1 MNITFEVDPDVT
13 QVLHPPRKVPVAV
26 KKQLKAQL
34 EKLTNEG
41 VLAPVTPR
49 LVSSMVTVISQ
60 GKMIICID
68 PRDLKSTQ
76 KKPFPH
82 ANYRSHFAVTGQCK
96 VFRVLDTK
104 NGFWHVQLDEESS
117 YLTTFNT
124 LYGRY
129 RWLKMPFGI
138 DCP

>member
-76 KKPFPH
+76 KKPLPH
-82 ANYRSHFAVTGQCK
+82 ANYH
-96 VFRVLDTK
+96 TK

-129 RWLKMPFGI
+129 RWLKMAFGI